1 MYKRQQGHRARRNKS
16 RIKSY
21 FTEIDGVG
29 NKRRQ
34 NLLIQ
39 FGGLKGVL
47 TASIAELEQVEG
59 ISHTLAEKIYKELH

>member
-1 MYKRQQGHRARRNKS
+1 
-16 RIKSY
+16 
-21 FTEIDGVG
+21 
-29 NKRRQ
+29 
-34 NLLIQ
+34 LIQ

>member
-1 MYKRQQGHRARRNKS
+1 MCIRDSARRNKS
-16 RIKSY
+16 RIQSY
-21 FTEIDGVG
+21 LTEIDGVG

-47 TASIAELEQVEG
+47 SASIEELEKVEG